1 MDLLN
6 FWKLKK
12 IPVPTRCTY
21 CDYED
26 LFSER
31 EIRKIQKQNKNDLE
45 CNIKVECD
53 ICHNGYQIPIEY
65 TDKHGK
71 VYLYDEI
78 KAKITNPGP
87 QKTDATHLWHQ
98 MSPLSLHSHPSN
110 PTH

>member
-31 EIRKIQKQNKNDLE
+31 EIRKIQKITKMILNATSRLSVKFVIMATKSLLNTL
-45 CNIKVECD
+45 IK
-53 ICHNGYQIPIEY
+53 Q
-65 TDKHGK
+65 GK
-71 VYLYDEI
+71 LYLYDPI
-78 KAKITNPGP
+78 NVKITNPDP
-87 QKTDATHLWHQ
+87 EKRMQRIYAIK
-98 MSPLSLHSHPSN
+98 
-110 PTH
+110 

>member
-31 EIRKIQKQNKNDLE
+31 EIRKIQKNNKNDLE
-45 CNIKVECD
+45 CDIKVKCE
-53 ICHNGYQIPIEY
+53 ICHNGYQILIEY
-65 TDKHGK
+65 TD
-71 VYLYDEI
+71 
-78 KAKITNPGP
+78 
-87 QKTDATHLWHQ
+87 
-98 MSPLSLHSHPSN
+98 
-110 PTH
+110 